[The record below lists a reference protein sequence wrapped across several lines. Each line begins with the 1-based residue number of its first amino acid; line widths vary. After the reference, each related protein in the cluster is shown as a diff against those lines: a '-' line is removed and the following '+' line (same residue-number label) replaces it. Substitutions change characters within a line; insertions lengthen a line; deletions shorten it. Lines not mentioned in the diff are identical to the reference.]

1 MKTFPATIKTDI
13 KINTL
18 HHAMPSALEKTRID
32 VSVAFSELL
41 FAAVVLLIFGV
52 SGEVHF
58 DLTRLKAYGF
68 TNKGGNKSPI
78 LSSVKDSKLI
88 YIVFPLYGAGPI
100 NNKR

>member
-1 MKTFPATIKTDI
+1 MLSTKRTIVKTFPATIKTDI

-52 SGEVHF
+52 SDEVHF
-58 DLTRLKAYGF
+58 DLTIRRMVLLTMVEIKAQY
-68 TNKGGNKSPI
+68 
-78 LSSVKDSKLI
+78 
-88 YIVFPLYGAGPI
+88 
-100 NNKR
+100 